1 MTSSK
6 TSSAESTATDVR
18 PVILASASPYRARM
32 LSNAGIMAEIY
43 PANIDEAALKQ
54 SMQREGMEAADIARG
69 LAEMKALRVSRTRA
83 NALVIGADQI
93 LVCNGVLFSKPPDLA
108 HARAGLQALRGK
120 VHELMTAVCIALD
133 NAVIWHHTERARLK
147 MRDFSDDYL
156 DHYLAETG
164 DAVLSTVGA
173 YELEGLGAQLFDRV
187 DGDYFG
193 ILGLP
198 LLPLLAFLRGHKVVM
213 T

>member
-1 MTSSK
+1 MTSAKESPDN
-6 TSSAESTATDVR
+6 SAAGVR
-18 PVILASASPYRARM
+18 PLVLASASRYRAQL
-32 LSNAGIMAEIY
+32 LSNAGVAAEIC
-43 PANIDEAALKQ
+43 PASIDEAALKQ
-54 SMQREGMEAADIARG
+54 SMQSEGMKAADIALG

-83 NALVIGADQI
+83 NALVIGADQV

-120 VHELMTAVCIALD
+120 LHELMTAVCIALD
-133 NAVIWHHTERARLK
+133 NNVIWHHTERARLR

-156 DHYLAETG
+156 DQYLAQAG
-164 DAVLSTVGA
+164 DTVLSTVGA

>member
-1 MTSSK
+1 MTSPK
-6 TSSAESTATDVR
+6 AASANSTGLDMR
-18 PVILASASPYRARM
+18 PLILASASRYRAQL
-32 LSNAGIMAEIY
+32 LSDAGIAAEIC
-43 PANIDEAALKQ
+43 PASIDEAALKQ
-54 SMQREGMEAADIARG
+54 SMQSEGMDAADIARG
-69 LAEMKALRVSRTRA
+69 LAEMKALRVSRGRP
-83 NALVIGADQI
+83 NALVIGADQV
-93 LVCNGVLFSKPPDLA
+93 LVCNGVLFSKPPDVA

-120 VHELMTAVCIALD
+120 VHELKTAVCVALD
-133 NAVIWHHTERARLK
+133 NAVIWHHTERARLR

-156 DHYLAETG
+156 DRYLAEAG

-173 YELEGLGAQLFDRV
+173 YELEGLGVQLFDRV
-187 DGDYFG
+187 EGDYFG

>member
-6 TSSAESTATDVR
+6 TSSSELMATGVR

-32 LSNAGIMAEIY
+32 LSNAGIVAEIS
-43 PANIDEAALKQ
+43 PASIDEAGLKQ
-54 SMQREGMEAADIARG
+54 SMQSEGMKAADIARG

-93 LVCNGVLFSKPPDLA
+93 LVCNGVLFSKPPDMA

-120 VHELMTAVCIALD
+120 THELMTAVCIALD

-156 DHYLAETG
+156 DRYLAETG
-164 DAVLSTVGA
+164 DTVLSTVGA
-173 YELEGLGAQLFDRV
+173 YALEGLGAQLFDRV

>member
-1 MTSSK
+1 MTSPK
-6 TSSAESTATDVR
+6 ASAANSTGAGVR
-18 PVILASASPYRARM
+18 PLILASASRYRAQL
-32 LSNAGIMAEIY
+32 LSNAGITAEIC
-43 PANIDEAALKQ
+43 PASIDEAALKQ
-54 SMQREGMEAADIARG
+54 SMQSEGMEAADIARG

-83 NALVIGADQI
+83 NALVIGADQV

-108 HARAGLQALRGK
+108 HARASLQALRGK
-120 VHELMTAVCIALD
+120 LHELMTAVCVALD
-133 NAVIWHHTERARLK
+133 NAVIWHHTERARLR
-147 MRDFSDDYL
+147 MRDFSDDHL
-156 DHYLAETG
+156 DQYLAEAG

-198 LLPLLAFLRGHKVVM
+198 LLPLLAFLRGHRVVM